1 MPQTVVEK
9 AICDNCG
16 ADVRE
21 GTAFCYNCGVPV
33 ADVLPPD
40 SDTSA
45 EDGSIA
51 ESDVADAKTQAALD
65 ELAEKLKFDQEED
78 KKLAKAAAERRKAR
92 VSQRKRSKEF
102 TWESSDESPGGL
114 LLLITALIAIFAVIV
129 VLFTVLWK

>member
-21 GTAFCYNCGVPV
+21 GTAYCYNCGVPV
-33 ADVLPPD
+33 SEVL
-40 SDTSA
+40 STESA
-45 EDGSIA
+45 ANPEDRSFA
-51 ESDVADAKTQAALD
+51 ESEAPDAKTQAALD
-65 ELAEKLKFDQEED
+65 ELAEKLKFDEEED

-102 TWESSDESPGGL
+102 TWEGADESPGGL
-114 LLLITALIAIFAVIV
+114 LVLVTIVIAIFAALV